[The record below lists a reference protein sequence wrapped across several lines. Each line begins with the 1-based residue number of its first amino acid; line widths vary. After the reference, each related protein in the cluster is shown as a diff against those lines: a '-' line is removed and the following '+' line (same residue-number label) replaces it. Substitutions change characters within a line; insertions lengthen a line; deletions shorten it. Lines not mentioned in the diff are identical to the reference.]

1 MGILLDEACSQA
13 DEGLLPVQVAAA
25 EAARAAA
32 VERLQA
38 AQLAAE
44 QAGRRQDQD
53 QQHMQVRPRRV
64 PAFAEFVISSTAQAP
79 VSGSTLIAASSMPHI
94 DNCNSA
100 APCALTIPPA

>member
-1 MGILLDEACSQA
+1 M
-13 DEGLLPVQVAAA
+13 QVAAA

-64 PAFAEFVISSTAQAP
+64 PASAEFANSSTAPAP
-79 VSGSTLIAASSMPHI
+79 VSGSTLIVASSTPHI
-94 DNCNSA
+94 LYSA